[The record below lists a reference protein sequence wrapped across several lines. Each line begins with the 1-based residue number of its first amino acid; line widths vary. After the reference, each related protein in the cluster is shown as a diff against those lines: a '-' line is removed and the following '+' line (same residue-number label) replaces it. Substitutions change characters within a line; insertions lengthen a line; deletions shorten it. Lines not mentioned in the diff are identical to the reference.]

1 MPRRGTAFLA
11 VLAAMTLAA
20 AACTS
25 TKTPEAG
32 GSSGAASSPATGTGQ
47 NKFFNQADFDRQMAQ
62 RTATPQGDPTT
73 PWLQMIDPQMVD
85 TSKFAKPSKK
95 WHVCFSNAGVGNPWR
110 VAGLTTMKE
119 EVKLHPEISSFTV
132 VDAESKDD
140 KQISDLADLQTKSCD
155 AIIVAPN
162 TTDALTPAVQRACQ
176 TGVPVV
182 IFDRGVTTNCP
193 VSFVHPIGGYAF
205 GAADAEFIA
214 KQVGKGG
221 KVLALR
227 ILPGVDVLENR
238 WSGAKAVFDKAGVN
252 VVGVEFNDADPAKA
266 KSIVTDYI
274 QRFPDLKGVWLDAGF
289 ASIAT
294 VEAFQDAGKPLPA
307 LSGEDEQDFLELW
320 KKDKL
325 NAIASTYPVFQWR
338 TAIIAVTDILSG
350 KQVPKEWVLPQPVIT
365 SDNLDQ
371 WLVPG
376 MPALFYSGC
385 GCQKMPGFP
394 QAWGGK

>member
-1 MPRRGTAFLA
+1 MPRRGTAIVA

-20 AACTS
+20 AACSS
-25 TKTPEAG
+25 TKPSG
-32 GSSGAASSPATGTGQ
+32 NGPSGAPSSAAAGNAGQ
-47 NKFFNQADFDRQMAQ
+47 PKFFNQADLDRQLAQ
-62 RTATPQGDPTT
+62 RNVTPQGDPTT
-73 PWLQMIDPQMVD
+73 PWLQMINPTMVD
-85 TSKFAKPSKK
+85 TSKYAKPNKK
-95 WHVCFSNAGVGNPWR
+95 WHVCFSNASVSNPWR
-110 VAGLTTMKE
+110 VTGLTTMKE
-119 EVKLHPEISSFTV
+119 EVKLHPEISDFTV
-132 VDAESKDD
+132 VDAEGKDD
-140 KQISDLADLQTKSCD
+140 KQISDIADLQTKNCD
-155 AIIVAPN
+155 ALIVAPN
-162 TTDALTPAVQRACQ
+162 TTDALTPAVERACQ
-176 TGVPVV
+176 TGIPVV

-205 GAADAEFIA
+205 GASDAEFIA
-214 KQVGKGG
+214 SQVGKGG

-238 WSGAKAVFDKAGVN
+238 WAGAKYVFDKAGVN

-266 KSIVTDYI
+266 KNIVTDYI

-289 ASIAT
+289 GSIAT

-325 NAIASTYPVFQWR
+325 NAIAATYPVYQWR
-338 TAIIAVTDILSG
+338 TAIIAVSMILSG

-376 MPALFYSGC
+376 MPPLFYSSC
-385 GCQKMPGFP
+385 GCEKMPSFP